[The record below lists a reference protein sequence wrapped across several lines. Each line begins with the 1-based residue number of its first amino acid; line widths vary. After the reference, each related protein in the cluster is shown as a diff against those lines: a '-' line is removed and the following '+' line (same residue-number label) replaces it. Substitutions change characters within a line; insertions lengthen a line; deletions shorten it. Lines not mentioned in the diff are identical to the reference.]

1 MKWSLLAVLAVA
13 LPSSLAFAPLSVPRT
28 FVSQVISPI
37 STTVRPRSHLGASPL
52 HDISSII
59 LSAADEAAVVAEEAA
74 KGSGNG
80 WFGFLTGPVESLL
93 QFIHTFMVDTLHL
106 TDGAWGWSIVLLT
119 VLIKVATYP
128 LSYTQIESTAKM
140 QNLQPK
146 IKEIQSKY
154 QSNPEVM
161 NQQIASIYQ
170 DNEVNPLAGCVP
182 SLIQL
187 PVFIGLYRAVTELA
201 KQDLMEESFLWLP
214 NLEGPTYGVDPAHGS
229 DWILK
234 NWEGLTP
241 SLGWP
246 TTLSYLAIPI
256 LLVVSQSISQQLLQ
270 PPKSDDPNAPDTSA
284 ILKFLPLLIGWF
296 SLNVPAALGVY
307 WVANNFVSTAIT
319 LQIKSQFPPPP
330 PAPVGAGASKGV
342 YTPPPTSFTVPVRDK
357 PSGFGSA
364 GGAGGEGGGIKPLTE
379 VEGTTVGGGGG
390 EVMEAEVMGEGIME
404 GGGGGGGK
412 KRGGKKKK
420 RKNN

>member
-1 MKWSLLAVLAVA
+1 MRWLKVAVLAVT
-13 LPSSLAFAPLSVPRT
+13 LPSTYAFIAPSVPRT
-28 FVSQVISPI
+28 FLSHSTSP
-37 STTVRPRSHLGASPL
+37 ASKFVNPTSAL
-52 HDISSII
+52 NVGDHSEFASILI
-59 LSAADEAAVVAEEAA
+59 SAADQAGAVVEEAA

-93 QFIHTFMVDTLHL
+93 QGIHTVMVDNLHF
-106 TDGAWGWSIVLLT
+106 DQGAWGWSIVLLT

-140 QNLQPK
+140 QNLQPQ
-146 IKEIQSKY
+146 IKAIQAKY

-161 NQQIASIYQ
+161 NQKIASIYQ

-214 NLEGPTYGVDPAHGS
+214 NLEGPTYGADPAHGS

-234 NWEGLTP
+234 NWDGLTP
-241 SLGWP
+241 TLGWP
-246 TTLSYLAIPI
+246 TTLSYLAIPV

-330 PAPVGAGASKGV
+330 KA
-342 YTPPPTSFTVPVRDK
+342 
-357 PSGFGSA
+357 
-364 GGAGGEGGGIKPLTE
+364 
-379 VEGTTVGGGGG
+379 VGGGGG
-390 EVMEAEVMGEGIME
+390 
-404 GGGGGGGK
+404 
-412 KRGGKKKK
+412 
-420 RKNN
+420 